1 MTSASH
7 RTGDLFVLAFDH
19 RNSFRRLLS
28 AANSTADLRTE
39 SLVALKSL
47 IYEGL
52 LLAVNSGSAASESA
66 GILVDEGLGSTIA
79 REARQRGLT
88 VAVPVEASGRDEFA
102 FEYGDDFGQHIED
115 LDPTYAKVLVR
126 YNPEGDAELNRRQS
140 QRLSRLCTWLREH
153 RRQLMF
159 ELLVPPRPE
168 QLDHVDGDQARYDNE
183 LRPALMCR
191 AIEELQDSGVD
202 AAIWKIEGLLD
213 PGDCRRIAEIARRDG
228 RDDVTCIVLGRGADA
243 AMVERWLV
251 AGAGVEG
258 FHGFAIGRTIFEDA
272 ILGFCDG
279 RIERDAAVAAIAQR
293 YAHFVDVY
301 RAAVSGKI
309 RGGHRDL

>member
-1 MTSASH
+1 MTPTSH

-19 RNSFRRLLS
+19 RTSLRRMLTVGS
-28 AANSTADLRTE
+28 PAAEVSTE
-39 SLVALKSL
+39 SLMALKSL

-52 LLAVNSGSAASESA
+52 LLAIASGSATATSA
-66 GILVDEGLGSTIA
+66 GILVDEGMGSAIA
-79 REARQRGLT
+79 RDARQRGLK
-88 VAVPVEASGRDEFA
+88 VAIPVEASGRDEFA
-102 FEYGDDFGQHIED
+102 FEYGDDFGNHIED

-140 QRLSRLCTWLREH
+140 ERLSRLCAWLREH
-153 RRQLMF
+153 RRQLMI

-168 QLDHVDGDQARYDNE
+168 QLEHVGGDQTRYDNE

-191 AIEELQDSGVD
+191 AIEELQNYGVN

-213 PGDCRRIAEIARRDG
+213 PADCRRVSEVARRDG
-228 RDDVTCIVLGRGADA
+228 RDDVTCVVLGRGADA

-251 AGAGVEG
+251 AGAGVDG

-272 ILGFCDG
+272 IIGFCDG
-279 RIERDAAVAAIAQR
+279 RTERDAAVAAIAQR